1 MAGFEPWELN
11 RLSKDTRHA
20 GTLSV
25 NLRREPPIL
34 KLPSHL
40 LTRDGSISQ
49 ANDRWPV
56 IHERKRDEIAALEKT
71 RLQAL
76 GSRGRKKERCGRG
89 RHARGEGV
97 LAWKALENRFNSH
110 SVSADISR

>member
-1 MAGFEPWELN
+1 MLCYVMLPPLNKVATYLPTYLAVEVRVKILAGFEPGELN

-49 ANDRWPV
+49 ANDRCDS
-56 IHERKRDEIAALEKT
+56 RTQT
-71 RLQAL
+71 R
-76 GSRGRKKERCGRG
+76 
-89 RHARGEGV
+89 
-97 LAWKALENRFNSH
+97 
-110 SVSADISR
+110 

>member
-1 MAGFEPWELN
+1 M
-11 RLSKDTRHA
+11 HA

-76 GSRGRKKERCGRG
+76 GSRGRKKERVRKRETREGRG
-89 RHARGEGV
+89 SACLEGPRKSFQ
-97 LAWKALENRFNSH
+97 LAFCAVRIFP
-110 SVSADISR
+110 IG

>member
-1 MAGFEPWELN
+1 MAQLA
-11 RLSKDTRHA
+11 KQMIA
-20 GTLSV
+20 
-25 NLRREPPIL
+25 
-34 KLPSHL
+34 
-40 LTRDGSISQ
+40 
-49 ANDRWPV
+49 V

-89 RHARGEGV
+89 SHARREGV

-110 SVSADISR
+110 SVRADISNRLRGSRGKKYSRGARKLSISKTKLNAGLEFWQRADLL